1 MNNNE
6 YDGMDL
12 INGSGEGKDSNLIKL
27 REEFKSKYVMKKGWD
42 LTDLSEEQMNEIHN
56 QKGYQC
62 PGMICG

>member
-1 MNNNE
+1 MNK

-12 INGSGEGKDSNLIKL
+12 INGSGEGKNPDITKL
-27 REEFKSKYVMKKGWD
+27 REEFKSKYINEKGWD
-42 LTDLSEEQMNEIHN
+42 FNNLSEEQLNEIKS